1 RHPPPAPP
9 GAGPS
14 RPLSLHGLGRAR
26 EARRGALRGR
36 AAPARARDRRRLGSK
51 LPRPRRAD
59 EPSRPRESRG
69 ARGRAG
75 GVSGDGAARLPRPSG
90 PRRCRNADDCGR
102 RARASLPRRRMG
114 QLRPRPCRASNARY
128 PASTAEGEAA
138 QARRAAAGRPSA
150 SQRARAAGGGD
161 RGARGGGRGPR
172 AEPREG
178 LGGRRGA
185 RGSSPGARRAPGAP
199 CSLGGAVRADAGL
212 SSGELFDVLRELV
225 EIESP
230 TGETRAL
237 GERLASELETLGG
250 RAQWLGEHVRADFGG
265 REPPLLLLGH
275 LDTVWDRGT
284 LAGRPF
290 RVAGDR
296 AFGPGVCDMKGGLAI
311 ALAALRQSE
320 GDRRALRVFLSADEE
335 DGSVTAREPIAH
347 AARGS
352 AAALVVEP
360 STPDGAVKT
369 ARSGLARY
377 RLRVEGSSGDADAGA
392 ANAVEE
398 LARQIVDLLAFD

>member
-1 RHPPPAPP
+1 
-9 GAGPS
+9 
-14 RPLSLHGLGRAR
+14 
-26 EARRGALRGR
+26 
-36 AAPARARDRRRLGSK
+36 
-51 LPRPRRAD
+51 
-59 EPSRPRESRG
+59 
-69 ARGRAG
+69 
-75 GVSGDGAARLPRPSG
+75 
-90 PRRCRNADDCGR
+90 
-102 RARASLPRRRMG
+102 M
-114 QLRPRPCRASNARY
+114 
-128 PASTAEGEAA
+128 
-138 QARRAAAGRPSA
+138 
-150 SQRARAAGGGD
+150 
-161 RGARGGGRGPR
+161 
-172 AEPREG
+172 
-178 LGGRRGA
+178 
-185 RGSSPGARRAPGAP
+185 
-199 CSLGGAVRADAGL
+199 

-311 ALAALRQSE
+311 ALAAIRQSE

-347 AARGS
+347 RAGIGCGLRR
-352 AAALVVEP
+352 
-360 STPDGAVKT
+360 GAV
-369 ARSGLARY
+369 
-377 RLRVEGSSGDADAGA
+377 DA
-392 ANAVEE
+392 
-398 LARQIVDLLAFD
+398 